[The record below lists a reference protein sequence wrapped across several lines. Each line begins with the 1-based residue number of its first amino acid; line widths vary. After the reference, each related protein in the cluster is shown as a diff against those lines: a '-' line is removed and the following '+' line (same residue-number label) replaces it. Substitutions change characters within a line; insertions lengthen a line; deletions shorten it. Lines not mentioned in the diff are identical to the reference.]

1 MTDKEYREL
10 TRSRTEYEWGV
21 EFVIDDEYE
30 DIDYTLHFDSFAE
43 AKQEAEEPREGYR
56 YRHVIVL
63 IRDQGSEDRGVTDR
77 QWAYLQEDG
86 TLPEEFDGGNRVPK
100 RFHQEVAKA

>member
-10 TRSRTEYEWGV
+10 TRSRTSYEWGV
-21 EFVIDDEYE
+21 ELVIDDEHE
-30 DIDYTLHFDSFAE
+30 DIDDTLYFDSFAE

-56 YRHVIVL
+56 NVIVL
-63 IRDQGSEDRGVTDR
+63 IRDQGSEAYGLEDR
-77 QWAYLQEDG
+77 QWAYLEEDG